1 MLILSPKGPG
11 MPSNAASSWKKTL
24 RPLFFFLGVVIF
36 AFLVYRLGPTL
47 LWEHLIKIG
56 FNFVWILILSGSW
69 FLLYAGAW
77 DIFLREISKRV
88 HFWILFRL
96 RVCGET
102 ISHLTPLS
110 WGGGDPFRIY
120 LIKEHI
126 PLEEG
131 MASVVVDRTLNNF
144 ATALIL
150 MGGIFITLLIFPL
163 DNTLRLA
170 LGGFWV
176 LLIVGV
182 LFLYLRSKEGLFGF
196 ALNLLKKLRI
206 KKDFSDKTLAQV
218 QRVDQH
224 IAQFYRRSHGTFFLA
239 FLLHLLGRL
248 AGVLEIYLAA
258 YFLDF
263 PLTLLESYLLTTMT
277 IVLNTVF
284 IFIPANIGILEGAY
298 AGVFGLLGQDPVVG
312 AAIQIV
318 RRLRMVSWIMVGF
331 IFLGTL
337 GSAKKNQSEEKV
349 V

>member
-1 MLILSPKGPG
+1 
-11 MPSNAASSWKKTL
+11 MPSNAVSPWKKTL
-24 RPLFFFLGVVIF
+24 RTFFFLLGVVIF
-36 AFLVYRLGPTL
+36 AFLVHRLGPTL
-47 LWEHLIKIG
+47 LWEHLVKIG
-56 FNFVWILILSGSW
+56 FNFVWLILLSGTW

-77 DIFLREISKRV
+77 DVFLREVSKRV

-126 PLEEG
+126 PLDEG
-131 MASVVVDRTLNNF
+131 AASVVVDRTLNNF

-163 DNTLRLA
+163 DNTLRIG

-176 LLIVGV
+176 LLIFGV
-182 LFLYLRSKEGLFGF
+182 LFLYLRSKEGLFEF
-196 ALNLLKKLRI
+196 ALDLLKRLRI
-206 KKDFSDKTLAQV
+206 KKSFSEKTVAQV
-218 QRVDQH
+218 RRVDRH
-224 IAQFYRRSHGTFFLA
+224 IAQFYRRSHGVFFLA
-239 FLLHLLGRL
+239 FSLHLLGRL

-258 YFLDF
+258 YFLDY

-298 AGVFGLLGQDPVVG
+298 AGVFGLLGQDPVIG

-318 RRLRMVSWIMVGF
+318 RRLRMVFWILVGF

-337 GSAKKNQSEEKV
+337 ASAKKNQSEENV